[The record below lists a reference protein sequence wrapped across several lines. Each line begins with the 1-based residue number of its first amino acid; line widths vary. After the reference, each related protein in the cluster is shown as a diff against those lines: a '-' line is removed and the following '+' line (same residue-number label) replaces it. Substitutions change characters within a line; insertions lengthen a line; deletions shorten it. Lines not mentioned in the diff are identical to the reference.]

1 MRRVRTLVALAAGV
15 VLLVPGQASAAP
27 TVTITGV
34 TVDGS
39 TGSVTGTAAFEAI
52 TAAQSVVGEESTN
65 TAGAAGGSAA
75 GDAAGLDL
83 QDASIEPLPNGS
95 GLRFTWIV
103 SQMPDEVPPEGV
115 RYNWSFNI
123 GTTLY
128 QLEAKRTNLASV
140 STLEDPIGHAQHFA
154 SNQNAFRLRGACVA
168 NYMGSP
174 ANGCYHLAYLPGSFD
189 IAGKKISIDMPFET
203 RDSIGRL
210 VAPDFKPGAIL
221 VDNGGTNTAGMVVA
235 ASFQAAVSN
244 TISSQY
250 INGISPYY
258 IGPQI
263 ALGVANAGTAPQA
276 VTYSSPGTLN
286 GGTFNGTVTGLTT
299 AKNTVYA
306 RACNGIECS
315 YTSFKA
321 L

>member
-1 MRRVRTLVALAAGV
+1 VI
-15 VLLVPGQASAAP
+15 LLPGTASAHVEVA
-27 TVTITGV
+27 ITGV
-34 TVDGS
+34 TVDGG

-52 TAAQSVVGEESTN
+52 TAAQSVAGEESTN
-65 TAGAAGGSAA
+65 TGGAAGGSAA

-83 QDASIEPLPNGS
+83 QDATIEPLANGT

-103 SQMPDEVPPEGV
+103 SQMPDQVPPEGV

-128 QLEAKRTNLASV
+128 QLEAKRTNVASV

-235 ASFQAAVSN
+235 ASFQAVVSN

-258 IGPQI
+258 IGPQV
-263 ALGVANAGTAPQA
+263 ALGVGAPNLA
-276 VTYSSPGTLN
+276 PEGVTYTSAGTLN

-315 YTSFKA
+315 YTSFRA

>member
-1 MRRVRTLVALAAGV
+1 MRRVRTLVALVAAV
-15 VLLVPGQASAAP
+15 VLFVPGQASAAP
-27 TVTITGV
+27 AVTITGV
-34 TVDGS
+34 TVSGGS
-39 TGSVTGTAAFEAI
+39 GSVTGTAAFEAI
-52 TAAQSVVGEESTN
+52 TAAQSVVGEEAVN
-65 TAGAAGGSAA
+65 VAGAAGGSAA
-75 GDAAGLDL
+75 GDTAGLDI
-83 QDASIEPLPNGS
+83 QDATIQPLPNGS

-103 SQMPDEVPPEGV
+103 SQLPEQVPPEGV
-115 RYNWSFNI
+115 RYNWSFKI
-123 GTTLY
+123 GPTLY

-168 NYMGSP
+168 AYMGSP

-189 IAGKKISIDMPFET
+189 VANKSITMDMPFET

-221 VDNGGTNTAGMVVA
+221 VDNGGENTAGMAIA
-235 ASFQAAVSN
+235 ASFQAVVSN

-250 INGISPYY
+250 INGYSPFY

-286 GGTFNGTVTGLTT
+286 GATFNGTVSGLTS

-306 RACNGIECS
+306 RACNGTECS

>member
-1 MRRVRTLVALAAGV
+1 MRRVRPLVALVAAV
-15 VLLVPGQASAAP
+15 VLFVPGQASAAP

-34 TVDGS
+34 TVSGG

-52 TAAQSVVGEESTN
+52 TAPQSVKGEETVIVSGN
-65 TAGAAGGSAA
+65 VGGGPA

-83 QDASIEPLPNGS
+83 QDATIQPLANGT

-103 SQMPDEVPPEGV
+103 SQMPNEVPPEGV
-115 RYNWSFNI
+115 RYNWSFKI
-123 GTTLY
+123 GPTLY

-154 SNQNAFRLRGACVA
+154 SNQPAFRLRGACVA

-189 IAGKKISIDMPFET
+189 IAGKKITIDMPFET
-203 RDSIGRL
+203 KDSIGRL
-210 VAPDFKPGAIL
+210 VAPDFKPGATV
-221 VDNGGTNTAGMVVA
+221 VDNGGENTAGMAIA
-235 ASFQAAVSN
+235 ASFQAVVSN
-244 TISSQY
+244 TASSQY
-250 INGISPYY
+250 INGYSPFY
-258 IGPQI
+258 IGPQV
-263 ALGVANAGTAPQA
+263 ALGVANAGTAPEA
-276 VTYSSPGTLN
+276 VTYSSAGTLN
-286 GGTFNGTVTGLTT
+286 GGTFNGSVSGLTAT
-299 AKNTVYA
+299 KNTVYA